1 MPLPA
6 GDHYAKA
13 AEVAQLEAAEAVAD
27 ASIEYQAGKGI
38 PSLGVPPPR
47 IDQDDATV
55 YSPDGAWALPPN
67 AVQPGPSCA
76 QECNRRCIDH
86 CRANNN
92 DQEGTC
98 REDCDGMC
106 HQGCFPSEKKRD
118 PMEEGT
124 NRLDEELRQKEKLL
138 LAVKDCVPACMSQCA
153 PQCVKNGAS
162 PNVCAGE
169 CNSYCKRDCALE
181 AKLGSNPLAGAKAA
195 GDGSGDEFEFLSVD
209 EAVDPKDSPKMD
221 SRELGAA
228 HCEPHCNDEC
238 NAECGKGYHSPHK
251 CASECEASCAA
262 YCAPLYATGRPVT
275 PNLKLAPAAPG
286 ADRKSVV

>member
-1 MPLPA
+1 
-6 GDHYAKA
+6 
-13 AEVAQLEAAEAVAD
+13 
-27 ASIEYQAGKGI
+27 
-38 PSLGVPPPR
+38 
-47 IDQDDATV
+47 
-55 YSPDGAWALPPN
+55 
-67 AVQPGPSCA
+67 
-76 QECNRRCIDH
+76 
-86 CRANNN
+86 
-92 DQEGTC
+92 
-98 REDCDGMC
+98 MC

-286 ADRKSVV
+286 AAVKMLAALWSENAPPSIFGSMRSKAMPSAVARLANESDNVHNHGGSVKKAKTSSRWNDFWNK